1 MGRQEVKLQNVMQN
15 CGNKKLKGWMK
26 ELREEWNVEKFE
38 KWEISARGKCENRRI
53 SKNKKK
59 KQRAK
64 VRGIRKVLE
73 FSKSFEILIYGKCE
87 KFGGNTSVT
96 SSSEK
101 GRRTLGE
108 TWKLKVSGGR
118 KKKTCDGQSWD
129 VIEWYDVV
137 HEIWEKCGEH
147 RTRRILESA
156 DKWAKREVYRL
167 RKGERT
173 AERDNEDISDA
184 EMRSSAILK

>member
-1 MGRQEVKLQNVMQN
+1 M
-15 CGNKKLKGWMK
+15 LKNSK
-26 ELREEWNVEKFE
+26 NEKFPRAANVKIVE
-38 KWEISARGKCENRRI
+38 FRKT
-53 SKNKKK
+53 KK

-108 TWKLKVSGGR
+108 T
-118 KKKTCDGQSWD
+118 
-129 VIEWYDVV
+129 
-137 HEIWEKCGEH
+137 
-147 RTRRILESA
+147 
-156 DKWAKREVYRL
+156 
-167 RKGERT
+167 
-173 AERDNEDISDA
+173 
-184 EMRSSAILK
+184 

>member
-1 MGRQEVKLQNVMQN
+1 M
-15 CGNKKLKGWMK
+15 LKNSK
-26 ELREEWNVEKFE
+26 SEKFPRAANVKIVE
-38 KWEISARGKCENRRI
+38 FRKT
-53 SKNKKK
+53 KKK

-108 TWKLKVSGGR
+108 T
-118 KKKTCDGQSWD
+118 
-129 VIEWYDVV
+129 
-137 HEIWEKCGEH
+137 
-147 RTRRILESA
+147 
-156 DKWAKREVYRL
+156 
-167 RKGERT
+167 
-173 AERDNEDISDA
+173 
-184 EMRSSAILK
+184 